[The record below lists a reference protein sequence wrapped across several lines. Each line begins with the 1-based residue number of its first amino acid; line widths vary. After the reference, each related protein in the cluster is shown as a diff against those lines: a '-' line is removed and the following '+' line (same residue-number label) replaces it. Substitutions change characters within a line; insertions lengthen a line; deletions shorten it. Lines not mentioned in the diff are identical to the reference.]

1 MTSLS
6 SSSESDDAE
15 PPSNHFMMDR
25 LDKKT
30 KVTKAMQVG
39 IKRRRAH
46 FKFKLPVQDM
56 LVKGGSSASHD
67 FQPIIIEEVF
77 YNGKQANISHSLM
90 S

>member
-30 KVTKAMQVG
+30 KATKAM
-39 IKRRRAH
+39 
-46 FKFKLPVQDM
+46 
-56 LVKGGSSASHD
+56 
-67 FQPIIIEEVF
+67 
-77 YNGKQANISHSLM
+77 
-90 S
+90 